1 MRNRHIILG
10 LLSTLSIVG
19 ACLALPV
26 TAQAAKCGDV
36 ETSVIDYGS
45 RTGKDAIV
53 ELIRI
58 VVRIMTAGIGILA
71 VGAVVFGAVLYTS
84 SGATPD
90 NVKRAKN
97 IWMNTVI
104 GLLLFAFMA
113 ALMNFLVP
121 GGVF

>member
-1 MRNRHIILG
+1 M
-10 LLSTLSIVG
+10 
-19 ACLALPV
+19 ALPV

-36 ETSVIDYGS
+36 ETSVIDCGS